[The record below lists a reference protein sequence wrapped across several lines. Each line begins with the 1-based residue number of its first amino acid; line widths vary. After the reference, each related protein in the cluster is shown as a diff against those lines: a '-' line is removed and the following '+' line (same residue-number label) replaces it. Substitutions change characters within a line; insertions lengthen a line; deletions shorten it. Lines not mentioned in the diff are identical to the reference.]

1 MSRFKFK
8 YIEIV
13 YIFILLTILIISC
26 FYLIPGDT
34 RSIGISSD
42 YLDIGDREFYINE
55 SDLGYGSHI
64 EGRGNFLFPYI
75 LKAITY
81 ITSLLGGTQYSYIWN
96 IITISISSILSVASL
111 RLLRLSSNLL
121 FNEKISIIACI
132 LYIINPYTYFFAL
145 GGGITNY
152 MVIGVTSILYFFCKI
167 NSNSRTLTANSNTGN
182 ILSITIICIYLSC
195 LRPSGILFSLCILF
209 GIFYKYLSE
218 HIKSNRFQKIKITP
232 VSFLLI
238 GIIISMQNLS
248 YSWEYSIAAAKIFAN
263 EGGTFFGYPR
273 ELLNDKI
280 KIFSGNIF
288 DGIKSILYLF
298 IWKITDFLSGI
309 SDIRD
314 THSDP
319 ITLRILP
326 FLARTS
332 TGILFLYPL
341 NILILIGITVYQ
353 KIIIRSNLWI
363 LIFASFIAI
372 SPSLIG
378 VAMSRYLIMFYT
390 PFLIFGA
397 KIIADIIKLKKSAID

>member
-1 MSRFKFK
+1 M
-8 YIEIV
+8 
-13 YIFILLTILIISC
+13 LTNLIISC

-42 YLDIGDREFYINE
+42 YLDIGDREFYIKHE
-55 SDLGYGSHI
+55 SDLGYGSNI
-64 EGRGNFLFPYI
+64 EGGEISFSHIYFKGNNVYHF
-75 LKAITY
+75 
-81 ITSLLGGTQYSYIWN
+81 TSWWGTQYSYIWN

-218 HIKSNRFQKIKITP
+218 HIKSNSFQKIKITP
-232 VSFLLI
+232 ISFLLI

-248 YSWEYSIAAAKIFAN
+248 YSWEYSIAAAKVLQTK
-263 EGGTFFGYPR
+263 EG
-273 ELLNDKI
+273 
-280 KIFSGNIF
+280 
-288 DGIKSILYLF
+288 
-298 IWKITDFLSGI
+298 
-309 SDIRD
+309 
-314 THSDP
+314 
-319 ITLRILP
+319 
-326 FLARTS
+326 
-332 TGILFLYPL
+332 
-341 NILILIGITVYQ
+341 
-353 KIIIRSNLWI
+353 RSLVIQEN
-363 LIFASFIAI
+363 
-372 SPSLIG
+372 
-378 VAMSRYLIMFYT
+378 Y
-390 PFLIFGA
+390 
-397 KIIADIIKLKKSAID
+397 